1 VASRVFAVVLVASL
15 APGVADA
22 DVNDL
27 VISRLATRTD
37 TGSGLTVVPQNADF
51 RSLAS
56 ELGVV
61 LAPHMMTPADTL
73 GFGGFQL
80 TVDYATTTIDPTAG
94 YWRAREASPDPGG
107 AGGSVH
113 GPSALSTVGFFVRK
127 GMWFPVP
134 AFEVGAGAV
143 HLVDSTIWTGQLYA
157 KLALHEGYHQL
168 PLPSLAVRGGVSRMM
183 AQRELDLT
191 VASLDVMV
199 SKHVGIGG
207 TWNIHPFVG
216 WNLLVIIPRSEVIDA
231 TPQIDPLVM
240 GNETDSQ
247 FDFVFNDQDNIY
259 RHRFVIG
266 TKLQFYVFQLT
277 VEADFAL
284 EGTSLDDRGGTTDA
298 CMVQSTT
305 TNCDAKD
312 ASSSQRTLA
321 FSLGLDF

>member
-1 VASRVFAVVLVASL
+1 VILVGSL
-15 APGVADA
+15 AIVPLRPGVAVA

-27 VISRLATRTD
+27 VIGRLATRTD
-37 TGSGLTVVPQNADF
+37 TVSGLSVVPQNADF

-61 LAPHMMTPADTL
+61 LAPHMLTPADTL

-94 YWRAREASPDPGG
+94 YWRAREASPDPAGTGG
-107 AGGSVH
+107 TAH
-113 GPSALSTVGFFVRK
+113 GPDALSTVGFFVRK

-134 AFEVGAGAV
+134 AFEIGAGAV
-143 HLVDSTIWTGQLYA
+143 HLVDSNIWTGQLYA

-168 PLPSLAVRGGVSRMM
+168 PLPSIAVRGGVSRMM
-183 AQRELDLT
+183 TQRELDLT
-191 VASLDVMV
+191 VASLDVML
-199 SKHVGIGG
+199 SKHIGIGG
-207 TWNIHPFVG
+207 TWVLHPFAG
-216 WNLLVIIPRSEVIDA
+216 WNMLVIIPRSEVIDP

-240 GNETDSQ
+240 GNESDSLLS
-247 FDFVFNDQDNIY
+247 FVFKDQDNIY
-259 RHRFVIG
+259 RHRFVVG

-277 VEADFAL
+277 IEADFAL
-284 EGTSLDDRGGTTDA
+284 AGTSIDDRSGTTDA
-298 CMVQSTT
+298 CMAQSTT

-312 ASSSQRTLA
+312 ASGSQRTLA